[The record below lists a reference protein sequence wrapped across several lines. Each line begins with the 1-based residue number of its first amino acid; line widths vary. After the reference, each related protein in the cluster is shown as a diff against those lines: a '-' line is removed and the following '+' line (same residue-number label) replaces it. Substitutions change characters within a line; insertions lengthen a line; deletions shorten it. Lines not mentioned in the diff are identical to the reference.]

1 MYEKEEHSIP
11 KEVQILAMFWNKSTH
26 SLKDWDMLLYKELR
40 IRLLSLYISWEKP
53 FSLRLAAKFQN
64 ERMLWCWIKFDMC
77 HSFGENGI
85 HQNYGFCIDPSHHF
99 PPHLSCSSYES
110 HDTGEVYFSFL
121 ATSCSYFFPFILSWL
136 WELKYQEEDV
146 KVQFSFVSD

>member
-1 MYEKEEHSIP
+1 MLFHG
-11 KEVQILAMFWNKSTH
+11 
-26 SLKDWDMLLYKELR
+26 SLFQRKHRYLQCFGISAPTLSRTGICCCRELR

-85 HQNYGFCIDPSHHF
+85 HQNCGFCIDPSHHF

-121 ATSCSYFFPFILSWL
+121 ATSYSYFFPFILSWL
-136 WELKYQEEDV
+136 LELNYQEENV